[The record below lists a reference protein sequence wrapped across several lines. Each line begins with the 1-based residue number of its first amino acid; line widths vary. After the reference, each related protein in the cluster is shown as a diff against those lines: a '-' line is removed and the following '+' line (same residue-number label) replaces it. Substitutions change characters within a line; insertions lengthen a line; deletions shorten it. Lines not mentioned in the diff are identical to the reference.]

1 MGRHTAEAGILWRQ
15 VPSDENGGGAHWMIA
30 EEPSPSRQQQQQ
42 QQQEQKVRGRGW
54 VDWRCKK
61 SAGKEVVKKPE

>member
-42 QQQEQKVRGRGW
+42 QQDQKVREEGME
-54 VDWRCKK
+54 KQK
-61 SAGKEVVKKPE
+61 SEFGLA